1 MLGSAAAR
9 VTLLVVALGATGP
22 APVRAKNLAPALP
35 QGGVIEG
42 LVYDSTASQ
51 PLAGARV
58 FLWNTSMFATTDDEG
73 RFAIEEVPPGD
84 YSLVFFH
91 PRLTTLGVSSG
102 RTPVRIDAD
111 DRVSVALST
120 PSMVTIMS
128 LLCELE
134 DPGQQAGRAIGYVGD
149 ASTGVPLPGAQV
161 LLTWTEDG
169 PDGNRHMGTAQARTD
184 ADGWYSIC
192 TLPTDEDVQGTA
204 YFFGQQTDSRTF
216 RLPQGLPAR
225 VDFTF
230 GEVRHGSVTGLITD
244 AVTHQPIGGVEVR
257 LVEAGLEV
265 ATDRRGHFRLADV
278 PPGSYQIETRHLGYG
293 ERTDPLH
300 VGTGEDLQVE
310 LEMATEPIEL
320 DPIVVSVRSEGEVQ
334 ALAVG
339 GRLISRQQIDEVRSR
354 SQDMGDLLRQTNTPG
369 VVVSRGGPNVCVGFR
384 RGQVTMQ
391 RRECTPA
398 MVYINDVP
406 TSDPTV
412 ALNLNPEVI
421 DRVILVPPVEA
432 GVLYRTGS
440 AAGVI
445 LIYTRSR

>member
-9 VTLLVVALGATGP
+9 VIMLVAVLGASGP
-22 APVRAKNLAPALP
+22 APVRAKNPTPALL

-58 FLWNTSMFATTDDEG
+58 FLWNTSMFATTDDAG
-73 RFAIEEVPPGD
+73 HFAIEDVPPGD

-102 RTPVRIDAD
+102 RTPITVDGD

-120 PSMVTIMS
+120 PSMITIMN

-161 LLTWTEDG
+161 LLTWMEEASDG
-169 PDGNRHMGTAQARTD
+169 REHLGTAQARTD

-192 TLPTDEDVQGTA
+192 TLPAGLDVQGTA
-204 YFFGQQTDSRTF
+204 YFFGQQTNSRSF
-216 RLPQGLPAR
+216 QPPDGLPTR
-225 VDFTF
+225 VDFTL
-230 GEVRHGSVTGLITD
+230 GAVQLGSVTGLLRDADGHRPIPDAEVTLTGVDMRVVTD
-244 AVTHQPIGGVEVR
+244 S
-257 LVEAGLEV
+257 
-265 ATDRRGHFRLADV
+265 RGQFRLKDV
-278 PPGSYQIETRHLGYG
+278 PPGSYQLETTHLAYADRSDLL
-293 ERTDPLH
+293 E
-300 VGTGEDLQVE
+300 VGAGQDLQVE
-310 LEMATEPIEL
+310 LELATEPIEL
-320 DPIVVSVRSEGEVQ
+320 EPMVVTVESGEELQ

-339 GRLISRQQIDEVRSR
+339 GRLISRAQIDEVRAR
-354 SQDMGDLLRQTNTPG
+354 SQDIGDMLRQTNTPG
-369 VVVSRGGPNVCVGFR
+369 MVVSRGGPTVCVGFR

-398 MVYINDVP
+398 QVYINDVP

-412 ALNLNPEVI
+412 AMNLNPEVI

-432 GVLYRTGS
+432 GVLYSFFNDT
-440 AAGVI
+440 ATTE
-445 LIYTRSR
+445 IYTRAR

>member
-9 VTLLVVALGATGP
+9 VILLVVALGASGP
-22 APVRAKNLAPALP
+22 AAVRAKNPGPALP
-35 QGGVIEG
+35 QGGAIEG

-58 FLWNTSMFATTDDEG
+58 FLWNTSMFATTDDAG
-73 RFAIEEVPPGD
+73 RFAIEDVPAGD

-91 PRLTTLGVSSG
+91 PRLTSLGVSSG
-102 RTPVRIDAD
+102 RTPITVDED
-111 DRVSVALST
+111 DRLSVALST
-120 PSMVTIMS
+120 PSMMTIMS
-128 LLCELE
+128 LLCEVE

-161 LLTWTEDG
+161 LLTWTEDN
-169 PDGNRHMGTAQARTD
+169 PDGGRRMGTAQARTD

-192 TLPTDEDVQGTA
+192 TLPAGEDVQGTA
-204 YFFGQQTDSRTF
+204 YFFGQQTNSRSF
-216 RLPQGLPAR
+216 RLPEGLPAR
-225 VDFTF
+225 VDFAL
-230 GEVRHGSVTGLITD
+230 GEMRTGSVTGLLRD
-244 AVTHQPIGGVEVR
+244 AETHQPIADAEVT
-257 LVEAGLEV
+257 LAGAELSAV
-265 ATDRRGHFRLADV
+265 TDRRGHFQFEDV
-278 PPGSYQIETRHLGYG
+278 PPGGYQLETRHLAYG
-293 ERTDPLH
+293 GR
-300 VGTGEDLQVE
+300 EDLLEVGAGQDLRVE

-320 DPIVVSVRSEGEVQ
+320 DPIVVSARSQGEAQ

-339 GRLISRQQIDEVRSR
+339 GRLVSRQQIDEVRAR

-369 VVVSRGGPNVCVGFR
+369 VVVSRGGTNVCVGFR

-398 MVYINDVP
+398 QLYINDVP
-406 TSDPTV
+406 TSDPTI
-412 ALNLNPEVI
+412 AMNLNPEVI

-432 GVLYRTGS
+432 GVLYGSDS